1 MPTNLES
8 SAAFAS
14 WLAQR
19 TGSDSVSIDTT
30 STPSGGFSAE
40 TVLATVTARRGNK
53 DFRETYV
60 VRLETPDP
68 AVYPQQSS
76 EELPEI
82 EIQYRV
88 MESILRNSQVPV
100 APLVGFESDATVIGT
115 PFFVMACVDGDVP
128 RESPPY
134 PSEGFFR
141 TSTPGERR
149 SMITSGIETLAGIH
163 RLDWRAAGLEWLEH
177 DGVAPGTPTQL
188 ERWSAFATTELRG
201 RAHPL
206 LEDAF
211 EWLGRSLPADSDIV
225 LCWGDPRPGNIIYA
239 NAVPACVTDFE
250 AACIGS
256 PMMDLAWWL
265 MFDRTMHELSAAD
278 GTSQQRLDGDPNRDD
293 QRKHYFEVSGRPEE
307 DTAAHEVFAAARYAV
322 IVTRVMNR
330 LEARG
335 QLPPDST
342 IWRDNPASTC
352 LGILLDEMRS

>member
-1 MPTNLES
+1 MSTNLES
-8 SAAFAS
+8 SPAFAT

-19 TGSDSVSIDTT
+19 IGADSVSVDTT

-40 TVLATVTARRGNK
+40 TVIATVTVRRGNQEAT
-53 DFRETYV
+53 ETYV
-60 VRLETPDP
+60 LRLETADP

-88 MESILRNSQVPV
+88 MDAVLRHSPVPI
-100 APLVGFESDATVIGT
+100 APLIGFESDATVIGT
-115 PFFVMACVDGDVP
+115 PFFAMGCVDGDVP

-134 PSEGFFR
+134 TTEGFFR
-141 TSTPGERR
+141 KSTPNERR
-149 SMITSGIETLAGIH
+149 SMIMSGIETLADVH
-163 RLDWRAAGLEWLEH
+163 RIDWRAAGLGWLEH
-177 DGVAPGTPTQL
+177 DGITPGTPTQL
-188 ERWSAFATTELRG
+188 GRWSAFATTELRG

-211 EWLGRSLPADSDIV
+211 EWLGRSLTADSDIV

-239 NAVPACVTDFE
+239 NAAPACVTDFE

-256 PMMDLAWWL
+256 PMMDLSWWL
-265 MFDRTMHELSAAD
+265 MFDRTMHEQGAAD
-278 GTSQQRLDGDPNRDD
+278 GTYRRLDGDPSRDD
-293 QRKHYFEVSGRPEE
+293 QRNHYFEVSGRPEE
-307 DTAAHEVFAAARYAV
+307 DTGAHEVFAAARYAV

-330 LEARG
+330 LEARD

-342 IWRDNPASTC
+342 LWRDNPASSC
-352 LGILLDEMRS
+352 LGILLDEIRS

>member
-1 MPTNLES
+1 MPANLES
-8 SAAFAS
+8 SPAFAT

-19 TGSDSVSIDTT
+19 IGADSVSVDST

-40 TVLATVTARRGNK
+40 TIIATVTSRRENRY
-53 DFRETYV
+53 DPETYV
-60 VRLETPDP
+60 LRLETPDP

-76 EELPEI
+76 EELAEI
-82 EIQYRV
+82 KIQYRV
-88 MESILRNSQVPV
+88 MDAVRRHSSVPV
-100 APLVGFESDATVIGT
+100 APLIGFEPDETVIGT
-115 PFFVMACVDGDVP
+115 PFFAMGCVDGDVP

-134 PSEGFFR
+134 PTEGFFR
-141 TSTPGERR
+141 TSSPVERR
-149 SMITSGIETLAGIH
+149 SMITSGIETLADIH
-163 RLDWRAAGLEWLEH
+163 RIDWRTAGLSWLEH

-188 ERWSAFATTELRG
+188 ERWSQFATAELRG
-201 RAHPL
+201 RSHPL

-211 EWLGRSLPADSDIV
+211 VWLGRSLPADSDIV

-239 NAVPACVTDFE
+239 DAVPACVTDFE
-250 AACIGS
+250 AACIAS

-265 MFDRTMHELSAAD
+265 MFDRTMHELGATDETASR
-278 GTSQQRLDGDPNRDD
+278 RLDGDPDRDE
-293 QRKHYFEVSGRPEE
+293 QRKHYFEVSGRPAE
-307 DTAAHEVFAAARYAV
+307 DTGAHEVFAAVRYAV

-352 LGILLDEMRS
+352 LEILLDEMRS